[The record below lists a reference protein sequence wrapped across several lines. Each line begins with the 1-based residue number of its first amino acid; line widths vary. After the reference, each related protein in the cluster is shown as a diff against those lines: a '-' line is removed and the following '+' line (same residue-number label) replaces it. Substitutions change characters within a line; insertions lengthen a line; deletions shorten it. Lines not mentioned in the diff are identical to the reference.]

1 MKLSEETLAIL
12 KNFSTINSGMVFRV
26 GNTISTLAEDKS
38 VMAKAQVIESFP
50 IEFGI
55 YDLNQFLGNL
65 TTMEDPELEFQ
76 DDKIVTIKDKMFSL
90 DYRTCNPDFVIS
102 PPKNKELEMISP
114 EISFDLSSVQ
124 RSKIMKLATMNA
136 LPNLTVVGKN
146 GKLCLVAH
154 EKGNDGKNT
163 ISAELSD
170 WTGDDVSAT
179 FKTEL
184 LNILPKDYLVEV
196 KLGRFAKFTAK
207 NDSLYYFISLE
218 TK

>member
-12 KNFSTINSGMVFRV
+12 KNFSTINSGIVFRV

-38 VMAKAQVIESFP
+38 VMAKAQVVESFP
-50 IEFGI
+50 VEIGI
-55 YDLNQFLGNL
+55 YDLNQFLGNII
-65 TTMEDPELEFQ
+65 TMEEPELAFK
-76 DDKIVTIKDKMFSL
+76 DNKIVTIKDKMFSL
-90 DYRTCNPDFVIS
+90 DYRSCNPEFVIS
-102 PPKNKELEMISP
+102 PPVNKELEMGKP
-114 EISFDLSSVQ
+114 DISFDLTSIQ

-146 GKLCLVAH
+146 GKLNLVAH
-154 EKGNDGKNT
+154 ERGNDGKNT

-170 WTGDDVSAT
+170 WSGEDVSAT

-184 LNILPKDYLVEV
+184 LNILPKDYLVEI
-196 KLGRFAKFTAK
+196 KTGRFAKFSAK

-218 TK
+218 K